1 MQQTEQAQ
9 GTQEPRRLFP
19 NHRAIVQLAREVNPD
34 DPLCERA
41 MRNLLDELAVPY
53 VKVGGV
59 RLYDRDEVR
68 AAILAREVN
77 RQPRRPG
84 RPKKAA

>member
-9 GTQEPRRLFP
+9 GTQAPRNRLLP
-19 NHRAIVQLAREVNPD
+19 NRITLDEIAEAID
-34 DPLCERA
+34 GCERTA
-41 MRNLLDELAVPY
+41 RSLMDRLGVPY
-53 VKVGGV
+53 VRVKNI
-59 RLYDRDEVR
+59 RLYDRDVVR

-84 RPKKAA
+84 RPRRAA